1 MRSPAWACWPVRRGV
16 CEDDGVEV
24 RVKHHVVETG
34 PATGP
39 VVMLAHGFGCDQ
51 HMWRLVR
58 PRLAEMFRVVTFD
71 LVGSGRSDG
80 SAWDAERYSSLD
92 GYARDVVE
100 LCRELDLHD
109 VMFVGHSVSAM
120 IGVLA
125 TGLEPRRFTKLVLVT
140 PSPCYIDDGD
150 YHGGFSRADIDE
162 LLESLS
168 DNYLGWSATMAPAIM
183 GNPERPELGEE
194 LTNSFC
200 QMDPKVAEVFARATF
215 LSDNR
220 ADLATVR
227 VPTLVLQCAHDVIAP
242 PEVGAF
248 VHAHIP
254 GSVLVTL
261 DATGHCPH
269 LSAPVETAEQI
280 VAFGTSE

>member
-1 MRSPAWACWPVRRGV
+1 VDVRIR
-16 CEDDGVEV
+16 
-24 RVKHHVVETG
+24 HHVVETG
-34 PATGP
+34 PPAAP

-58 PRLAEMFRVVTFD
+58 PRLAEIFRLVTFD
-71 LVGSGRSDG
+71 LVGSGRSDRT
-80 SAWDAERYSSLD
+80 AWDAERYSSLD
-92 GYARDVVE
+92 GYAHDVAE
-100 LCRELDLHD
+100 LCREMDLRD

-125 TGLEPRRFTKLVLVT
+125 ARLEPDRFTKLVLVT

-150 YHGGFSRADIDE
+150 YRGGFTRADIDE
-162 LLESLS
+162 LLESLA

-200 QMDPKVAEVFARATF
+200 QMDPQVAQVFARATF

-220 ADLATVR
+220 ADLATIH
-227 VPTLVLQCAHDVIAP
+227 VPTLVLQCTQDVIAP

-248 VHAHIP
+248 VHAHIA

-261 DATGHCPH
+261 NATGHCPQ

-280 VAFGTSE
+280 LAFGTSE

>member
-1 MRSPAWACWPVRRGV
+1 MNVQTR
-16 CEDDGVEV
+16 
-24 RVKHHVVETG
+24 HHVVETG
-34 PATGP
+34 PPTGR

-51 HMWRLVR
+51 HMWRLVA

-71 LVGSGRSDG
+71 LVGSGRSDR
-80 SAWDAERYSSLD
+80 SAWDEQRYSSLD
-92 GYARDVVE
+92 GYAQDVAQ
-100 LCRELDLHD
+100 LCREMDLRE

-125 TGLEPRRFTKLVLVT
+125 ARLEPQRFAKLVLVT
-140 PSPCYIDDGD
+140 PSPRYIDDGD

-168 DNYLGWSATMAPAIM
+168 DNYLGWSATMAPVIM

-200 QMDPKVAEVFARATF
+200 QMDPHVAQVFARATF

-220 ADLATVR
+220 ADLAEVTI
-227 VPTLVLQCAHDVIAP
+227 PTLVLQCAQDVIAP
-242 PEVGAF
+242 PEVGEY
-248 VHAHIP
+248 VQEHIP

-261 DATGHCPH
+261 DATGHCPQ
-269 LSAPVETAEQI
+269 LSAPRKTAEQI
-280 VAFGTSE
+280 VAFGSSG